1 MLVTSPYLRPPA
13 GQTVQEGCPRC
24 DHCSILNN
32 AYCFH
37 EDGVSQNT
45 YAFIVFDNAAQN
57 TCEFI
62 DFVTV
67 ASRISTHSAYDGDA
81 QNPYNDMP
89 SRCKRKED
97 LQKAS
102 SLVCCTLPNRLQS
115 YASKDTQ
122 KCTCYNVVCAAS
134 SFMTHE
140 HETFIIP
147 RDSDPHLHKSHAFLG
162 IPLIIFK
169 HLTNNLVNP

>member
-1 MLVTSPYLRPPA
+1 MACSWCVYYGHFCLMLVTSPYLRPPA

-89 SRCKRKED
+89 SRCKGKED

-102 SLVCCTLPNRLQS
+102 SLVCCTIPNRKNAISTAVLCVQG
-115 YASKDTQ
+115 YAAP
-122 KCTCYNVVCAAS
+122 NAS
-134 SFMTHE
+134 NKPVYMKNKMHICGACE
-140 HETFIIP
+140 
-147 RDSDPHLHKSHAFLG
+147 
-162 IPLIIFK
+162 
-169 HLTNNLVNP
+169 